1 MVAHWEVCPPAS
13 LRTDRSDSASS
24 PHFHRACGI
33 AALTNW
39 IIREV
44 RRKCKAR
51 DIENR
56 RREAPSPRARR
67 CRDIMK

>member
-33 AALTNW
+33 AALTSW

-51 DIENR
+51 DIEIDGER
-56 RREAPSPRARR
+56 LLPLVQEDAG
-67 CRDIMK
+67 IL